1 MEIGSE
7 IWYITGRIFKMGLMK
22 RRTFI
27 RNSVAGAAF
36 LSAFPYEAL
45 ALEKKLY
52 PHDRVQLGSTGIE
65 MSRMAMGTG
74 TNGYGGSSDQTRRL
88 GIKGVADLL
97 RAAYDDGINFWETA
111 DQYGS
116 HPHVGSALSKVDRES
131 VVILTKTNSQTY
143 EDVKKD
149 LDRFRKELGTDY
161 MDIILLHAV
170 TDPQWNQNMKG
181 AMEALAEAK
190 EAGIIRAHGL
200 SCHSI
205 GALQTA
211 ADEPW
216 VDVDLARFNP
226 GGARMDADVP
236 TVRKVLTRMKA
247 NGKAIIAMKVYGC
260 GQLLD
265 MKDECLQFQTGEGL
279 ADAFTLGMESIEQLK
294 DIQQRLPEASVRA

>member
-1 MEIGSE
+1 
-7 IWYITGRIFKMGLMK
+7 MK

-27 RNSVAGAAF
+27 RNSMAGAAF

-45 ALEKKLY
+45 ALDKKLY
-52 PHDRVQLGSTGIE
+52 PHDRVKLGNTGIE

-74 TNGYGGSSDQTRRL
+74 THGFGGASNQTRQL
-88 GIKGVADLL
+88 GIKGVDDML

-116 HPHVGSALSKVDRES
+116 HPHVGSALKKVEREK
-131 VVILTKTNSQTY
+131 VVILTKSNSNTY
-143 EDVKKD
+143 EAMKKD
-149 LDRFRKELGTDY
+149 LDRFRLELGTDY
-161 MDIILLHAV
+161 LDIVLLHAV
-170 TDPQWNQNMKG
+170 TDPQWNTKMKG

-190 EAGIIRAHGL
+190 EEGILRAHGV

-205 GALQTA
+205 GALETA

-216 VDVDLARFNP
+216 VEVDLARYNP

-236 TVRKVLTRMKA
+236 TVRKVLTRMKN

-260 GQLLD
+260 GELLD
-265 MKDECLQFQTGEGL
+265 IKDECLQFQTGEGL
-279 ADAFTLGMESIEQLK
+279 ADAFTMGFESIEQLK
-294 DIQQRLPEASVRA
+294 EIQKRLPEASVRA

>member
-1 MEIGSE
+1 
-7 IWYITGRIFKMGLMK
+7 MK

-52 PHDRVQLGSTGIE
+52 PHDRVQLGNTGIE

-131 VVILTKTNSQTY
+131 VVVLTKTNSQTY

-190 EAGIIRAHGL
+190 EEGIIRAHGL

-265 MKDECLQFQTGEGL
+265 IKDECLQFQTGEGL
-279 ADAFTLGMESIEQLK
+279 ADAFTLGMESLEQLK

>member
-1 MEIGSE
+1 
-7 IWYITGRIFKMGLMK
+7 MK

-27 RNSVAGAAF
+27 RNTLASSAL

-45 ALEKKLY
+45 ALEQKLY
-52 PHDRVQLGSTGIE
+52 PHDRVKLGNTGIE

-74 TNGYGGSSDQTRRL
+74 THGFGGASNQTRQL
-88 GIKGVADLL
+88 GIKGVADML
-97 RAAYDDGINFWETA
+97 RAAFDEGINFWETA

-116 HPHVGSALSKVDRES
+116 HPHVGEALKKVKREE
-131 VVILTKTNSQTY
+131 VVLLTKTNSSTY

-161 MDIILLHAV
+161 LDIILLHAV
-170 TDPQWNQNMKG
+170 TDHQWNQNMKG

-190 EAGIIRAHGL
+190 EEGIIRAHGI

-205 GALQTA
+205 GALETA

-216 VDVDLARFNP
+216 VEVDLARFNP

-236 TVRKVLTRMKA
+236 TVTKVLERMKD
-247 NGKAIIAMKVYGC
+247 NGKAIIGMKVYGC
-260 GQLLD
+260 GDLLH
-265 MKDECLQFQTGEGL
+265 MKDECLQFQTGSGL
-279 ADAFTLGMESIEQLK
+279 TDAFTMGFESIEQMK
-294 DIQQRLPEASVRA
+294 DIQTRLPEASVRA

>member
-1 MEIGSE
+1 
-7 IWYITGRIFKMGLMK
+7 MK

-27 RNSVAGAAF
+27 RNTLAGSA
-36 LSAFPYEAL
+36 LLTAFPYEAL
-45 ALEKKLY
+45 ALQQKLY
-52 PHDRVQLGSTGIE
+52 AHDRVMLGNTGIE

-74 TNGYGGSSDQTRRL
+74 THGFGGASNQTRQL
-88 GIKGVADLL
+88 GIKGVADML
-97 RAAYDDGINFWETA
+97 RAAFDDGINFWETA

-116 HPHVGSALSKVDRES
+116 HPHVGEAMKKVKREE
-131 VVILTKTNSQTY
+131 VVVLTKTNSNSY
-143 EDVKKD
+143 DAVKKD

-161 MDIILLHAV
+161 LDIILLHAV
-170 TDPQWNQNMKG
+170 TDPQWNEKMKG

-190 EAGIIRAHGL
+190 EQGIIRAHGV

-205 GALQTA
+205 GALEAA

-236 TVRKVLTRMKA
+236 TVTKVLTRMKK
-247 NGKAIIAMKVYGC
+247 NGKAIIGRKVYGC

-265 MKDECLQFQTGEGL
+265 KKDECLQFQTGSGII
-279 ADAFTLGMESIEQLK
+279 DAFTMGLESIEQ
-294 DIQQRLPEASVRA
+294 